1 MPLRLRS
8 PSASSDDAPSLTFN
22 WDNVGRPLTPDST
35 VSDNAPSPPANLLP
49 IEDMYVYGAAPL
61 IQPPAGIVRCREC
74 DKPLLATALATHAV
88 NCAEIRAGGDKTKL
102 KEDGSTSK
110 KRKSDGDEPD
120 GPKKKKSKK
129 RLLNR
134 AKVLV
139 SKVRR
144 LTLPYQPLFPT
155 NLHPRSGPLN
165 LDKHCGVINKNGMP
179 CARNITCK
187 VHGMNAKRAVQGRTK
202 SYDQLFIEHK
212 RATDPNY
219 VEPVKRETKAEK
231 KAKKDR
237 ERELKKAEK
246 EAVAAKKR
254 KHPGAPHQGGG
265 GGGINGGQV
274 RGASTDYESGLD
286 TDVEMDVLIRS
297 VRATRPVPLADRDNV
312 GNWFIARNEWLRS
325 TRDLLGDAL
334 GGAGF
339 SARRIG

>member
-8 PSASSDDAPSLTFN
+8 PSVSSDDTPSLIFN
-22 WDNVGRPLTPDST
+22 WENVGRPITPES

-61 IQPPAGIVRCREC
+61 IQPLAGIVRCPEC
-74 DKPLLATALATHAV
+74 DKPLLATALAAHAA

-102 KEDGSTSK
+102 KEDGAANK

-129 RLLNR
+129 EA
-134 AKVLV
+134 AK
-139 SKVRR
+139 SGKGARIK
-144 LTLPYQPLFPT
+144 
-155 NLHPRSGPLN
+155 GPLN

-254 KHPGAPHQGGG
+254 KHPGAPHQGGASG
-265 GGGINGGQV
+265 GVNSTGVLGASGSAGGQV

-286 TDVEMDVLIRS
+286 TDVEIEALVRS
-297 VRATRPVPLADRDNV
+297 VRASRPVPLADRDNV

>member
-1 MPLRLRS
+1 MSRVSTTMPLRLRS

-49 IEDMYVYGAAPL
+49 IEDMY
-61 IQPPAGIVRCREC
+61 C

-102 KEDGSTSK
+102 KEVRNGSPTVTNQMDPRRRS
-110 KRKSDGDEPD
+110 RRREAAKSGK
-120 GPKKKKSKK
+120 GARIK
-129 RLLNR
+129 
-134 AKVLV
+134 
-139 SKVRR
+139 
-144 LTLPYQPLFPT
+144 
-155 NLHPRSGPLN
+155 GPLN

-265 GGGINGGQV
+265 GGGIN
-274 RGASTDYESGLD
+274 ASTDYESGLD

-297 VRATRPVPLADRDNV
+297 VRTTRPVPLADRDNV

>member
-22 WDNVGRPLTPDST
+22 WDNVERPLTPESI
-35 VSDNAPSPPANLLP
+35 SDNAPSPPANLLP
-49 IEDMYVYGAAPL
+49 VEDMYIYGATPL
-61 IQPPAGIVRCREC
+61 IQPLAGIVRCPEC
-74 DKPLLATALATHAV
+74 DKPLLATALSAHAA
-88 NCAEIRAGGDKTKL
+88 NCAEIRAGGDKTKS
-102 KEDGSTSK
+102 KEDGATSK
-110 KRKSDGDEPD
+110 KRKPDGDDPD

-129 RLLNR
+129 EA
-134 AKVLV
+134 AK
-139 SKVRR
+139 SGKGARIK
-144 LTLPYQPLFPT
+144 
-155 NLHPRSGPLN
+155 GPLN

-254 KHPGAPHQGGG
+254 KHPGAPNQGGAG
-265 GGGINGGQV
+265 GGANGPGALGASTGAGGQV

-286 TDVEMDVLIRS
+286 TDVEIDVLLRS
-297 VRATRPVPLADRDNV
+297 VRASRPVPLADRDNV

-334 GGAGF
+334 GGGATGF

>member
-8 PSASSDDAPSLTFN
+8 LSASSDDIPSLAFN
-22 WDNVGRPLTPDST
+22 WDNVEQPLTPESLPE
-35 VSDNAPSPPANLLP
+35 SAPSPPAALLP
-49 IEDMYVYGAAPL
+49 PEDMYIYGGAPL
-61 IQPPAGIVRCREC
+61 IQPLSGVVKCPDCG
-74 DKPLLATALATHAV
+74 KPLLASALETHTV
-88 NCAEIRAGGDKTKL
+88 KCAEIRAE
-102 KEDGSTSK
+102 EDRKAKSDESAASK
-110 KRKSDGDEPD
+110 KRKADGDAEDSGQPQ
-120 GPKKKKSKK
+120 KKKSKK
-129 RLLNR
+129 EA
-134 AKVLV
+134 AKSGKGARV
-139 SKVRR
+139 K
-144 LTLPYQPLFPT
+144 
-155 NLHPRSGPLN
+155 GPLN

-202 SYDQLFIEHK
+202 DYDVLFVEHK

-231 KAKKDR
+231 KAKKDK

-254 KHPGAPHQGGG
+254 KHPGAPNQTGLGNGASGAGITGGSG
-265 GGGINGGQV
+265 GL
-274 RGASTDYESGLD
+274 GAQARAGSTDYESGLD
-286 TDVEMDVLIRS
+286 TDVELDVLVRS
-297 VRATRPVPLADRDNV
+297 VRASRPTPLADRDNV

-334 GGAGF
+334 GGGATGF

>member
-1 MPLRLRS
+1 MSRVSTTMPLRLRS

-49 IEDMYVYGAAPL
+49 IEDMYVYGATPL

-129 RLLNR
+129 EA
-134 AKVLV
+134 AK
-139 SKVRR
+139 SGKGARIK
-144 LTLPYQPLFPT
+144 
-155 NLHPRSGPLN
+155 GPLN

-265 GGGINGGQV
+265 GGGINGAGALGVSGGAGGQV

>member
-8 PSASSDDAPSLTFN
+8 ASLSSDDAQSLVFN
-22 WDNVGRPLTPDST
+22 WGYVEQPFTPGSIYE
-35 VSDNAPSPPANLLP
+35 SAPSPPAALLP
-49 IEDMYVYGAAPL
+49 AEDMHVYGATPL
-61 IQPPAGIVRCREC
+61 LQPLSGVIKCPEC
-74 DKPLLATALATHAV
+74 SKPLLASALAAHAV
-88 NCAEIRAGGDKTKL
+88 NCAEIRAGGEKAKS
-102 KEDGSTSK
+102 DGTAAGK
-110 KRKSDGDEPD
+110 KRKADGGADDANE
-120 GPKKKKSKK
+120 PKKKKSKK
-129 RLLNR
+129 EA
-134 AKVLV
+134 AK
-139 SKVRR
+139 SGKGARIK
-144 LTLPYQPLFPT
+144 
-155 NLHPRSGPLN
+155 GPLN

-202 SYDQLFIEHK
+202 DYDVLFVEHK

-254 KHPGAPHQGGG
+254 KHPGAPNQGGAGTGTSGAGATGAGSGMGAQARG
-265 GGGINGGQV
+265 G
-274 RGASTDYESGLD
+274 STDYESGLD
-286 TDVEMDVLIRS
+286 TDVELDVLVRS
-297 VRATRPVPLADRDNV
+297 VRASRPTPLADRDNV

-334 GGAGF
+334 GGGATGF

>member
-8 PSASSDDAPSLTFN
+8 PSVLSDDAPSLIFN
-22 WDNVGRPLTPDST
+22 WDNVERPLTPDSI
-35 VSDNAPSPPANLLP
+35 SDNAPSPPANLLP
-49 IEDMYVYGAAPL
+49 VEDMHIYGATPL
-61 IQPPAGIVRCREC
+61 IQPLAGIVRCPEC
-74 DKPLLATALATHAV
+74 DKPLLATALSTHAA

-102 KEDGSTSK
+102 KEDGSTASK
-110 KRKSDGDEPD
+110 KRKSDGDDPD

-129 RLLNR
+129 EA
-134 AKVLV
+134 AK
-139 SKVRR
+139 SGKGARIK
-144 LTLPYQPLFPT
+144 
-155 NLHPRSGPLN
+155 GPLN
-165 LDKHCGVINKNGMP
+165 LDKHCG
-179 CARNITCK
+179 

-254 KHPGAPHQGGG
+254 KHPGAPNQGGAG
-265 GGGINGGQV
+265 GGANGMGTLGTSAGAGGQV

-286 TDVEMDVLIRS
+286 TDVEIEALVRS
-297 VRATRPVPLADRDNV
+297 VRASRPVPLADRDNV

-334 GGAGF
+334 GGGATGF